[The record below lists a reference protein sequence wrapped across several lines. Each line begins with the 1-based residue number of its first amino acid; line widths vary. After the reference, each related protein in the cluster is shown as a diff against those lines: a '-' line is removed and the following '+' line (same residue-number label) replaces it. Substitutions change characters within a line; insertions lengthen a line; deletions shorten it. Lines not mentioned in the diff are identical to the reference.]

1 MAKRTPKQ
9 LRQPIRPDYQAKL
22 VRDFE
27 EGALDVFRAYLIDP
41 DKWQDEE
48 TDRIAVV
55 GAFLDKPLA
64 VRRLILRAAKVLT
77 RGNIVR
83 SFLSSSAP
91 DAEKKALNHM
101 MILAAEAQALYA
113 NRRSLEATARRTI
126 KRDEVYMADEFMAL
140 VAKYH
145 GPAYPTYE
153 ALRKKVEEELQKI
166 EPRELRRRRKN
177 LAPITVSW
185 DRVRNACKKLDGIL
199 LK

>member
-27 EGALDVFRAYLIDP
+27 EGALEVFRAYLIDP
-41 DKWQDEE
+41 DNWQDEE
-48 TDRIAVV
+48 IDRIAVA
-55 GAFLDKPLA
+55 GAFLDKPRA
-64 VRRLILRAAKVLT
+64 VRRLIVRAAKVLT

-101 MILAAEAQALYA
+101 MILAAEAQALYT
-113 NRRSLEATARRTI
+113 NRRSLEATASRTI

-140 VAKYH
+140 VAKYR

-177 LAPITVSW
+177 LAPITVCW